1 MSRRYATR
9 VGGECDARRG
19 VSRPAPPRAAPMPQL
34 SSRVSGAQPRWL
46 RNPSIRLVETI
57 HLQLWIS
64 GDRRFFGGSQTV
76 EIVDFSGPDGA
87 TTTSRA
93 SLFPVLALGRARAA
107 ATQERTSRV
116 RTLPGN
122 MAFVIGA
129 PASLTVRAATH
140 VNPKAT
146 KHHTKTRPKKVRAAH
161 RAPQDRPPKT
171 LNPETRGPGRGRAR
185 ASPARA
191 RAASTSPPASANLR
205 ARTPTPRRLARRL
218 TSPHPPPPAPALFL
232 AAARERPQ
240 PQEGGVPRDQGGGEA
255 PRHDRHVGEV
265 NAPEERRGFRTVRS
279 RARACF
285 LRDAP
290 ELGAAPRSSGGPNS
304 RGRSAETRR
313 EDGSQSIDGWMI
325 GVARH
330 SSRAVAAKRGRAS

>member
-19 VSRPAPPRAAPMPQL
+19 VSRLAPPRAAPMPQL

-64 GDRRFFGGSQTV
+64 GDRRFFGGHRRSKSSTAPPRRSDDDV
-76 EIVDFSGPDGA
+76 TRLAFPGP
-87 TTTSRA
+87 R
-93 SLFPVLALGRARAA
+93 PGRARAA

-191 RAASTSPPASANLR
+191 RAASTSPPASAHLR

-279 RARACF
+279 RARAWF
-285 LRDAP
+285 VRDAP

-313 EDGSQSIDGWMI
+313 RRRPIDRRMDD
-325 GVARH
+325 RRR
-330 SSRAVAAKRGRAS
+330 SSLVTRRRREARGRAS

>member
-34 SSRVSGAQPRWL
+34 SSRGSGAQPRWL

-57 HLQLWIS
+57 HLQVWIS
-64 GDRRFFGGSQTV
+64 GDRRFFGGHRRSKSSTAPAQT
-76 EIVDFSGPDGA
+76 EERRRRHAPAFPGP
-87 TTTSRA
+87 R
-93 SLFPVLALGRARAA
+93 PGRAALA

-191 RAASTSPPASANLR
+191 RAASTSPPR
-205 ARTPTPRRLARRL
+205 PRT
-218 TSPHPPPPAPALFL
+218 
-232 AAARERPQ
+232 
-240 PQEGGVPRDQGGGEA
+240 
-255 PRHDRHVGEV
+255 
-265 NAPEERRGFRTVRS
+265 
-279 RARACF
+279 
-285 LRDAP
+285 
-290 ELGAAPRSSGGPNS
+290 
-304 RGRSAETRR
+304 
-313 EDGSQSIDGWMI
+313 
-325 GVARH
+325 
-330 SSRAVAAKRGRAS
+330 SSRAYPDAAPSRSAADLAPPLPPLPRALPRSCA